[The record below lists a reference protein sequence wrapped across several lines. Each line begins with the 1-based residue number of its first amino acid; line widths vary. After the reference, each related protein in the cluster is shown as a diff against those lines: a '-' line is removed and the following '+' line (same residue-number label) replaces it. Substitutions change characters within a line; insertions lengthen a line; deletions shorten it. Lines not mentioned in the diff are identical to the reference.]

1 MLLVSE
7 MQNKKK
13 IGSDRVRF
21 RDKLVE
27 NFNYTDFLKKKSGAR
42 NSTRG
47 LKLKISKASP
57 STEADD
63 LNHAHNEG

>member
-27 NFNYTDFLKKKSGAR
+27 NFNYTDFLKKKA
-42 NSTRG
+42 
-47 LKLKISKASP
+47 
-57 STEADD
+57 
-63 LNHAHNEG
+63 AHVIQLGVWS

>member
-13 IGSDRVRF
+13 LGVTEFVSEINLWKTLTTLIF
-21 RDKLVE
+21 
-27 NFNYTDFLKKKSGAR
+27 FKKSGAR